1 MKKAQPYLVGLAALL
16 ALFLAYFALKRP
28 SEPEYVPSS
37 SASTADPVA
46 GDPWNAPSRGTPLPT
61 TDGAPAARKALSP
74 GERAE
79 LKKKIYGALWVESGK
94 LPSQADIERVP
105 PSTASLSP
113 AYIQERIREDFKPM
127 AAKCY
132 EELLSRTPDAG
143 GKAVMEFTIVADEK
157 LGGIVEDTVLG
168 DGGTLVDPSFATC
181 MRESLSTVAFAA
193 PPKGGKTTVHY
204 PFLFSPGDDEAPPKK

>member
-28 SEPEYVPSS
+28 NEPEYVPSS
-37 SASTADPVA
+37 AASTSEPGT
-46 GDPWNAPSRGTPLPT
+46 GDPWNAPSRTSPVPG
-61 TDGAPAARKALSP
+61 TDGAAARKAILP
-74 GERAE
+74 AERAE
-79 LKKKIYGALWVESGK
+79 LKKKIYGALWAESGK
-94 LPSQADIERVP
+94 QPSQGDSERVP

-204 PFLFSPGDDEAPPKK
+204 PFLFTPGDDEPSTKK